1 MYITIY
7 LSLNSALACWYSECK
22 KDILLSFF
30 LIQGLPLIALAAWLF
45 LPVYISAKVTQY
57 LQWDLNSSCC
67 FFSKFNIQYS
77 ISLKQI
83 VSLSLQARHNNTRL
97 FLGVHSTR
105 VSGKEVWGP
114 KDPNLH
120 EFVVSTPLYRYKIS
134 GTKNIK
140 QKKNIKRNILK
151 FQF

>member
-1 MYITIY
+1 MQKGYIVVIFSHSGTSTDCFSCLAVPTRIY
-7 LSLNSALACWYSECK
+7 LCKGDAILAMGFEQFM
-22 KDILLSFF
+22 L
-30 LIQGLPLIALAAWLF
+30 
-45 LPVYISAKVTQY
+45 
-57 LQWDLNSSCC
+57 

-140 QKKNIKRNILK
+140 QKKI
-151 FQF
+151 